1 MFNQIIIY
9 NLFLI
14 SLSEQIKKANTRIE
28 TS

>member
-14 SLSEQIKKANTRIE
+14 SLSEQIKKANKRIE